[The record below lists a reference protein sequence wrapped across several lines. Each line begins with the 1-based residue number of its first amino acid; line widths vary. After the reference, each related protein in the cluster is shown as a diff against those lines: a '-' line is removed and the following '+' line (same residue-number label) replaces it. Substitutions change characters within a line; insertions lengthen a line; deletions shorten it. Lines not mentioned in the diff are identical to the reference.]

1 MKWKKPGFESD
12 NEILEI
18 AIAREV
24 EAHKF
29 FLIMAARA
37 ATPEMRDV
45 FEELARVELEHKAK
59 LELELMKAGHV
70 VKEDEK
76 SELESEDYD
85 QEEIPKLDM
94 DYKHML
100 LMGMQKEDASFKLYV
115 TLAGKARDEGSYE
128 TLLALAEEELRHKLL
143 FEREYENLLKTK

>member
-1 MKWKKPGFESD
+1 MKWKTPGFESD
-12 NEILEI
+12 DEILEL
-18 AIAREV
+18 AISREV

-29 FLIMAARA
+29 FLIIAARA
-37 ATPEMRDV
+37 ATPEMRKV

-70 VKEDEK
+70 VKEDETF
-76 SELESEDYD
+76 ELESEDYD
-85 QEEIPKLDM
+85 QKEIPKLDM
-94 DYKHML
+94 DYKDML
-100 LMGMQKEDASFKLYV
+100 LMGIQKEDTSFKLYV
-115 TLAGKARDEGSYE
+115 TLAGKARDEGSFE